1 MAEESPVTEQQ
12 IGTDLRQHSRVR
24 VPTPFP
30 CSLLPINVPPWWKGP
45 RDGLGVVFDISLNGL
60 KFMGE
65 TLPPRGA
72 QLALM
77 VRLPHQQ
84 SPLIVDIATV
94 RWRISPTVGLEFTTL
109 SESTAMRLREF
120 IAHTSADRTEPTGNL
135 AQIDDGGLGKAVL
148 GDRYVDPM
156 KPECSVKSLGHMD
169 IIPERIQPEQNIEMA
184 QEDMVAPKRKRDKKS
199 VLPGAAQAKSAV
211 NVRQPIFRSNVSPL
225 ARWGISLVVIFALYQ
240 AWLKPSYRPT
250 PQQPTQPAHNSA
262 LLTPLTP
269 SLIARGENA
278 TASIPQTHLVDPG
291 QAPSASSNALHAE
304 PEKERDVQVETDL
317 RKLSKKALA
326 TTDSNLR
333 SSQQLQPEK
342 ITLPALQGKKQV
354 VVTDLSRVS
363 AGKQVVASTP
373 VEIDPRRRFIAV
385 SVPSSVN
392 AALKPA
398 AKQSP
403 QPLAR
408 NTSHFTVV
416 FDGAEDRAT
425 WMRMQAILE
434 YAYQEIGQK
443 LGYAPD
449 TPIKVVLHM
458 KQRFSGEMGTPAWAD
473 TLFDQ
478 ASGTIHIPAG
488 QALDDLA
495 LFSQVVRHE
504 IVHALLYAGT
514 DSQRTVAPT
523 WLVEGLALQLAE
535 DPWSDLDEMR
545 KKRHPFIPL
554 ASLQGR
560 WKNIPADSLPMAY
573 AEAGLA
579 TRSLTERYGIQG
591 VRQVLTAV
599 RAGQS
604 LDAAMQAKLSI
615 SYGKFQ
621 QQWAKALKLN
631 LRHDMS

>member
-1 MAEESPVTEQQ
+1 MAHQQ
-12 IGTDLRQHSRVR
+12 IGTDLRQHPRVR
-24 VPTPFP
+24 VPAPFP
-30 CSLLPINVPPWWKGP
+30 CSLLPINVPPWWEGS
-45 RDGLGVVFDISLNGL
+45 RNGLGVVFDISLNGL

-65 TLPPRGA
+65 TLPPPGE

-94 RWRISPTVGLEFTTL
+94 RWRTLPTVGLEFTTL

-120 IAHTSADRTEPTGNL
+120 ITHTSADRTGPTSNL
-135 AQIDDGGLGKAVL
+135 AQIDDGGSEKAVL
-148 GDRYVDPM
+148 GIRYLDPM
-156 KPECSVKSLGHMD
+156 KPECSVKSLRHMD
-169 IIPERIQPEQNIEMA
+169 IIPERIQPERSIEMA
-184 QEDMVAPKRKRDKKS
+184 HEGMVAPKGKRDRKS
-199 VLPGAAQAKSAV
+199 DLLGAAQAKSAV
-211 NVRQPIFRSNVSPL
+211 KMRQPIFRSNISPL

-240 AWLKPSYRPT
+240 AWWKPSYRPT
-250 PQQPTQPAHNSA
+250 PQQPTQPAHSSA
-262 LLTPLTP
+262 LSTPLTP
-269 SLIARGENA
+269 SLITRGENA
-278 TASIPQTHLVDPG
+278 TANIPQTHLIDPG
-291 QAPSASSNALHAE
+291 QAPSTSSNALRAE
-304 PEKERDVQVETDL
+304 LEKEHDVQVETGL
-317 RKLSKKALA
+317 RELSKKALA
-326 TTDSNLR
+326 KTDSNLR

-342 ITLPALQGKKQV
+342 IPLPALQGKKQA
-354 VVTDLSRVS
+354 VVTNLSRVS
-363 AGKQVVASTP
+363 AEKKVVASPP
-373 VEIDPRRRFIAV
+373 VEIDPRRRLIPV

-392 AALKPA
+392 AALKSA
-398 AKQSP
+398 AKPSP
-403 QPLAR
+403 QPR
-408 NTSHFTVV
+408 TRDTPHFTVV
-416 FDGAEDRAT
+416 FDGTEDRAT
-425 WMRMQAILE
+425 WMRMRAILE

-443 LGYAPD
+443 LGYVPD

-458 KQRFSGEMGTPAWAD
+458 KQKFSGEMGTPAWAD

-478 ASGTIHIPAG
+478 ASGTIHIPVG

-504 IVHALLYAGT
+504 VVHALLYARMNA
-514 DSQRTVAPT
+514 QLTVAPT

-535 DPWSDLDEMR
+535 DQWSDLDEMR

-560 WKNIPADSLPMAY
+560 WKNIPAGSLPMAY
-573 AEAGLA
+573 AEADLA

-591 VRQVLTAV
+591 VRQVLAAV

-621 QQWAKALKLN
+621 QLWAKALKLN